1 MLSFSHASS
10 EGIVSIQLSEAT
22 LKEEINL
29 KTYIVYVQKPKGK
42 ILNYQVNHGPSRTHC
57 VFPSECGNWFCCETG
72 RRGSKSHGKGVI
84 KVHPQRVLP
93 LHTTHSTD
101 FLGLHQNMGFWKQ
114 SNFRKG
120 VIIGVQDTG
129 ITPSHP
135 SFSDEGVPPPE
146 KWKGR
151 CELVECNNKLIGAR
165 NFRNDEQGQAPL
177 DQDGHSTHTAS
188 TTAGNFVQG
197 ASVFGKVN
205 VTAVGMAP

>member
-1 MLSFSHASS
+1 MTN
-10 EGIVSIQLSEAT
+10 LSEDT
-22 LKEEINL
+22 REPDLLEL
-29 KTYIVYVQKPKGK
+29 FYIFGPVTRVYVAMDNKTGTSRGFGFVNFVNTEDAQRAIDK
-42 ILNYQVNHGPSRTHC
+42 LNGYGYDNLISK
-57 VFPSECGNWFCCETG
+57 
-72 RRGSKSHGKGVI
+72 GSKSHGKGVI